1 MEHGVKPPSLSEP
14 ELPDAHQEKGQGS
27 EGKKTGL
34 QKRNP
39 KYGEWKTRGERLIST
54 GIGRKS
60 EQAAKELK
68 SLCPETTHLTE
79 GATWGVS
86 VASCALLCLLE

>member
-1 MEHGVKPPSLSEP
+1 ML
-14 ELPDAHQEKGQGS
+14 QKGPGR
-27 EGKKTGL
+27 EGRKTGL

-39 KYGEWKTRGERLIST
+39 KYREWRPRRRERMTRT

-60 EQAAKELK
+60 QQAKNKKLI
-68 SLCPETTHLTE
+68 SFGTETTHLTG
-79 GATWGVS
+79 GAIWGVS